1 MDLKNY
7 QVNKICHSAN
17 HPYLYKDLLTTQLNF
32 DIDCHYFDSI
42 PSTNDYLT
50 TLAFSPKTQV
60 CITAEQTQGKG
71 QHNREWLS
79 NKNSSI
85 LLSIRR
91 VFSTDIQ
98 LSGLSLV
105 AGLAI
110 VEVLKNYG
118 ITGLALKWPND
129 VYHKNKKLAG
139 ILIENSIQKQRQSVV
154 IGMGLN
160 VDVVNDCD
168 TPWTN
173 LRAIS
178 TQNINRF
185 ELTKDLIN
193 KILEF
198 CQIFENQGFAY
209 FSQQWAAVD
218 YLQGKQ
224 VQYKNNSHTFLGTC
238 LGVDASGVLLV
249 KTKKSINPVY
259 SSEFLTL
266 Y

>member
-1 MDLKNY
+1 MDDYSNL
-7 QVNKICHSAN
+7 AA
-17 HPYLYKDLLTTQLNF
+17 QLNF
-32 DIDCHYFDSI
+32 DSDCHYLDCI

-50 TLAFSPKTQV
+50 ALAFSPKIQV
-60 CITAEQTQGKG
+60 CVTAEQTQGKG

-105 AGLAI
+105 VGLAI
-110 VEVLKNYG
+110 VEVLKDHN
-118 ITGLALKWPND
+118 ITDLMLKWPND
-129 VYHKNKKLAG
+129 VYYQDKKLAG
-139 ILIENSIQKQRQSVV
+139 ILIENSIQNQHQSVV
-154 IGMGLN
+154 IGIGLN
-160 VDVVNDCD
+160 VDTEIDCD

-185 ELTKDLIN
+185 DLTKDLIN

-198 CQIFENQGFAY
+198 CQIFERKSFAC
-209 FSQQWAAVD
+209 FSQQWQDVD

-224 VQYKNNSHTFLGTC
+224 VQYKNNKHSFLGTC

-249 KTKKSINPVY
+249 KTKESIIQVY